1 MRKGDD
7 RADPVHHNAAMT
19 IDINHDAGS
28 GAAGES
34 GRKPAGSLRK
44 GWTTGACATAG
55 AVAAYEGLIT
65 GQFPDPVAIRL
76 PRGETPAFS
85 LNREERFGNAARVG
99 IIKDA
104 GDDPDV
110 THGAEIITEVHEG
123 EPGSGVTFH
132 AGEGVGTV
140 TLPGLPLDVGE
151 PAINPKPREMIRENL
166 MAAADRLGGFR
177 DIAVTVSIPMGDMM
191 ALKTMNGRLGIKGG
205 LSVLGT
211 TGIVVPYSCASW
223 IHSIHR
229 GIDVA
234 RAAGLTHIAAATGS
248 TSEAAARKIY
258 GLSDQAL
265 IDMGDFAGG
274 LLKYLREHPVEKL
287 TIASGFG
294 KMSKLAQGHMDLH
307 SSRSEI
313 DLPGLARTAGVLGAD
328 KTLQTAIVDANT
340 AVGAQKMCAEH
351 GIALG
356 DAVARQAREAALAV
370 LSGGVDVEVI
380 VFDRQGVLVGR
391 THRDFLAGQ
400 V

>member
-1 MRKGDD
+1 MSENS
-7 RADPVHHNAAMT
+7 AT
-19 IDINHDAGS
+19 T
-28 GAAGES
+28 E
-34 GRKPAGSLRK
+34 GRKPTGSLRK

-55 AVAAYEGLIT
+55 ALAAYEGLLT
-65 GQFPDPVAIRL
+65 GTFPDPVTITL
-76 PRGETPAFS
+76 PRGETPAFA
-85 LNREERFGNAARVG
+85 LNREERFGDVARVG

-123 EPGSGVTFH
+123 EPGSGITFH

-140 TLPGLPLDVGE
+140 TLPGLPLEVGE
-151 PAINPKPREMIRENL
+151 PAINPVPRQMIRDNL
-166 MAAADRLGGFR
+166 SAAADRLNGFR

-229 GIDVA
+229 GVDVA
-234 RAAGLTHIAAATGS
+234 RAAGLNHIAAATGS
-248 TSEAAARKIY
+248 TSEAAARKLY
-258 GLSDQAL
+258 GLTDQAL

-294 KMSKLAQGHMDLH
+294 KISKLAQGHMDLH
-307 SSRSEI
+307 SSRSDI
-313 DLPGLARTAGVLGAD
+313 DLVALAKTAAVLGAS
-328 KTLQTAIVDANT
+328 KELQAEMLAANT
-340 AVGAQKMCAEH
+340 AIGAMKMCLEN
-351 GIALG
+351 GVPLG
-356 DAVARQAREAALAV
+356 DAVARQAREVALAV

-380 VFDRQGVLVGR
+380 VYDRQGNLVGR
-391 THRDFLAGQ
+391 THDDFLAGHR
-400 V
+400 